1 VYYGSIA
8 TNGFK
13 LTVRMGYIYMGV
25 YALYALYSIFLVWLV
40 DIYGLNDKSTLRK

>member
-1 VYYGSIA
+1 
-8 TNGFK
+8 
-13 LTVRMGYIYMGV
+13 MGYIYMGV

>member
-1 VYYGSIA
+1 
-8 TNGFK
+8 
-13 LTVRMGYIYMGV
+13 MGV